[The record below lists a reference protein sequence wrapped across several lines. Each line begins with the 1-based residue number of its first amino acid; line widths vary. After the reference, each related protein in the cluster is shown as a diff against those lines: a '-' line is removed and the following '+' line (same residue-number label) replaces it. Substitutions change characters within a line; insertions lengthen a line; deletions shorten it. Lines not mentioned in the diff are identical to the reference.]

1 MSTGKGVGL
10 RAGHAWLRTLLVAVQ
25 VTLAIVLLV
34 GAGLMMRTLFVLQDI
49 DLGLNPSNVLVG
61 QFEFPQEQTRTP
73 AQRTQFVRQVVDKV
87 RTLPGVAAV
96 SPSVTAPIVRSFGSP
111 LSIPGTSPT
120 GAWRAAVELVGED
133 YFRALG
139 IPLVAGRLLAA
150 PDIDG
155 ARRVVLVNQ
164 RFAQT
169 FLGGTN
175 PIGRTVTFALLDQ
188 MSPPDK
194 RAPFEIVGVVGDARN
209 AGVEDDV
216 QPQAFVPYTLSA
228 LPTAAIVVKTN
239 VDPMSLQH
247 GVMQQVWA
255 VDRDVALMNVMSLED
270 LVNRDALAAPKFG
283 VGLLSTFAVV
293 GLVLAAIGVFS
304 VMAYTV
310 SLQTRDIGIR
320 IALGAEPRGVM
331 RMMLLRGLRP
341 IAAGVVAGIGASY
354 GLSRLM
360 AHQIYGVTTTDPWT
374 FAIVVAVLVV
384 VGVLACLLPA
394 RRATK
399 VDPLIALRTE

>member
-1 MSTGKGVGL
+1 
-10 RAGHAWLRTLLVAVQ
+10 
-25 VTLAIVLLV
+25 
-34 GAGLMMRTLFVLQDI
+34 
-49 DLGLNPSNVLVG
+49 
-61 QFEFPQEQTRTP
+61 
-73 AQRTQFVRQVVDKV
+73 
-87 RTLPGVAAV
+87 
-96 SPSVTAPIVRSFGSP
+96 
-111 LSIPGTSPT
+111 
-120 GAWRAAVELVGED
+120 
-133 YFRALG
+133 
-139 IPLVAGRLLAA
+139 
-150 PDIDG
+150 
-155 ARRVVLVNQ
+155 
-164 RFAQT
+164 
-169 FLGGTN
+169 
-175 PIGRTVTFALLDQ
+175 
-188 MSPPDK
+188 
-194 RAPFEIVGVVGDARN
+194 
-209 AGVEDDV
+209 
-216 QPQAFVPYTLSA
+216 
-228 LPTAAIVVKTN
+228 
-239 VDPMSLQH
+239 
-247 GVMQQVWA
+247 MQQVWA

-320 IALGAEPRGVM
+320 IALGAESRGVM

-374 FAIVVAVLVV
+374 FAIVVVVLVV